1 MFDETISYFMKKLF
15 TYLLTLALFCSV
27 TTLPAQLSVSPL
39 GGSQQLG
46 SLLAGVGITISNV
59 TVTCDTL
66 AAATFVGTASN
77 VGINAGLA
85 LTTGNIF
92 DLGGP
97 NASGST
103 SGLLSAPGDPDMDVL
118 TTQSTFDACI
128 LEFDFVPVGDTLLF
142 NYVFGS
148 EEYPEF
154 VNSFFNDG
162 FAMWLSGPGYPVAS
176 NVALLPGT
184 TTPVTVNNVNAAL
197 NTNFYIDN
205 GDGMSLPQAAD
216 PTVIQFDGFT
226 VNMTSISTVVPGG
239 SYHLK
244 IGVADAGDGAFDTGV
259 FLQAGSF
266 RTSGAAVNALLPQR
280 AALQLF
286 PNPSEG
292 RFQAV
297 LTHGA
302 ADQRW
307 EVVDAQGRVLR
318 AGDWSQAD
326 AAGASRS
333 LSFDGSELPAGLY
346 RFVVA
351 GEGSLSRSFVV
362 Q

>member
-1 MFDETISYFMKKLF
+1 MKTRF
-15 TYLLTLALFCSV
+15 TPLLTLALFCSV
-27 TTLPAQLSVSPL
+27 ISLPAQLSVSPL
-39 GGSQQLG
+39 GGSTQLG
-46 SLLAGVGITISNV
+46 TMLAGVGISISNV
-59 TVTCDTL
+59 TITCDTL
-66 AAATFVGTASN
+66 AAATFVGSQSN

-85 LTTGNIF
+85 LTTGSIF
-92 DLGGP
+92 YLGGP
-97 NASGST
+97 NNNGST
-103 SGLLSAPGDPDMDVL
+103 STALNAPGDPDMDAL
-118 TTQSTFDACI
+118 TVQITYDACI
-128 LEFDFVPVGDTLLF
+128 LDFDFVPVGDTLLF

-154 VNSFFNDG
+154 VNSVFNDG
-162 FAMWLSGPGYPVAS
+162 FAMWLSGPGYTVPT

-184 TTPVTVNNVNAAL
+184 STPVTVNNVNSTM
-197 NTNFYIDN
+197 NTSYYIDN
-205 GDGMSLPQAAD
+205 GDGSTAPQNAD
-216 PTVIQFDGFT
+216 TTVIQFDGFT

-244 IGVADAGDGAFDTGV
+244 IGVADAADGVFDTGV

-266 RTSGAAVNALLPQR
+266 RTAGAAVSALLPQR
-280 AALQLF
+280 TALQLF
-286 PNPSEG
+286 PNPSEA

-307 EVVDAQGRVLR
+307 EVIDAQGRVLR
-318 AGDWSQAD
+318 TGDWSQAD
-326 AAGASRS
+326 AAGVSRS
-333 LSFDGSELPAGLY
+333 LSFDGSALPAGLY

-351 GEGSLSRSFVV
+351 GDGSLSRSFVV